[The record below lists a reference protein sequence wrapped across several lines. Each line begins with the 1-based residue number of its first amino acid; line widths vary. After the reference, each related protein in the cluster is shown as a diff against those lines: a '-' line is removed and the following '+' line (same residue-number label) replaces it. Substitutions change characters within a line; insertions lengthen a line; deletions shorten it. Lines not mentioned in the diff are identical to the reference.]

1 MRVGFASVDGRYV
14 NEHFGH
20 SKYWEIYDISENE
33 ADVKAGD
40 KHSCAEEKNEDTIP
54 GLTFIGT
61 RMVRSGCSCHDPKLF
76 DDMLVTLGDC
86 DILVVARIGQ
96 EAAEYVISKGMRVF
110 EAAGGIREI
119 AYRLK
124 ESICISAAE

>member
-33 ADVKAGD
+33 ADVKAGAE
-40 KHSCAEEKNEDTIP
+40 HSCAEEKNEDNIP
-54 GLTFIGT
+54 GVTYIGT
-61 RMVRSGCSCHDPKLF
+61 RMVRSGCNCHDPKLF

-86 DILVVARIGQ
+86 DILIVSRIGQ

-110 EAAGGIREI
+110 EAAGGIKEI
-119 AYRLK
+119 ADRLK